1 MTMLFTSKA
10 CFIPIPFSKGLFINQ
25 IFKMGFISH
34 VLHFAISLHGK
45 ILPQPNQNRLFD
57 L

>member
-1 MTMLFTSKA
+1 MLFTSKA